1 MSSPAWPSLNTCS
14 FNLMNIVDQ
23 LKRDEGVRLK
33 PYRDSVGKL
42 TIGIGRNLDDDG
54 ITEAEASYLLLDDLQ
69 RTQDALYTA
78 LPWVKNLDE
87 VRRSVILNMAFNM
100 GTGRLVGFKMMLNYL
115 QAGNWMLASQEMLR
129 SLWAKEVGERAQR
142 LSTQLLSGTWQ

>member
-1 MSSPAWPSLNTCS
+1 
-14 FNLMNIVDQ
+14 MNIVDQ